1 MTLVSG
7 DFSFDKDKYE
17 TDELFWADIANFM
30 RICTQNDYEVKF
42 FYEDCNIYT
51 CQITVADWSLG
62 YPRFMVVSPEEMEL
76 LQDYRMNQKENERC
90 ENSDEL
96 PFG

>member
-1 MTLVSG
+1 MVS

-17 TDELFWADIANFM
+17 TDELFWADIANLM

-42 FYEDCNIYT
+42 FYEDCNIYS
-51 CQITVADWSLG
+51 CQIAYADWTLG
-62 YPRFMVVSPEEMEL
+62 GSRFMLVTPEEMEL
-76 LQDYRMNQKENERC
+76 LQDRRLRELTGGNNSVC